1 MHTTNKINIV
11 RNGLS
16 LRPTEAFQQT
26 KLGKIIGVKREMKG
40 CTFLIMTK
48 I

>member
-26 KLGKIIGVKREMKG
+26 KLSKIIGGEERNEG
-40 CTFLIMTK
+40 LYFPHND
-48 I
+48 